1 MTVHGPNEP
10 DATAHVRRALPTD
23 LPAIRAVLARAL
35 APDPLMD
42 WIFGPHPRREA
53 AVAAFLWAP
62 VEAYTHAG
70 SVWLSVEDERAVG
83 AAAWSVP
90 GPQPPTAD
98 GGTDLPGRSMLDLLL
113 PEDHVALVR
122 AGFESM
128 HGQLP
133 DEPHALLHL
142 LGVDADRRGQGIGG
156 ALIEAGLAA
165 IPADL
170 PAHVNTTVETNARL
184 YEAHGFVRVGSV
196 RLGDT
201 GPHMHALRHP

>member
-1 MTVHGPNEP
+1 MVGHDANEP
-10 DATAHVRRALPTD
+10 HIRRAMPAD
-23 LPAIRAVLARAL
+23 LPVIRAVLARAL

-42 WIFGPHPRREA
+42 WIFGPHRRREA
-53 AVAAFLWAP
+53 AVAAFLWGP
-62 VEAYTHAG
+62 VEAYTAAG
-70 SVWLSVEDERAVG
+70 TVWLAVAGEQAVG

-90 GPQPPTAD
+90 GTQPSAPSGPA
-98 GGTDLPGRSMLDLLL
+98 DLPGRSMLDLLL
-113 PEDHVALVR
+113 PEEHVALVR

-156 ALIEAGLAA
+156 ALIDAGLAA
-165 IPADL
+165 IPADV
-170 PAHVNTTVETNARL
+170 PAHVNTTVEANVRL
-184 YEAHGFVRVGSV
+184 YESHGFVRVNSV